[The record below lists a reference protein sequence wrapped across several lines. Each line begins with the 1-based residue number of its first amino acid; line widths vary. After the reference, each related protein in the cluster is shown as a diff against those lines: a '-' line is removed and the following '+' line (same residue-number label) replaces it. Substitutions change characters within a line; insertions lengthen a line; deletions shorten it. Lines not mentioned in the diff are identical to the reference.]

1 VTVLLTWQPTVLELA
16 IADDGVSPA
25 GVPDHGSGMGLVGMR
40 ERVAAAGGSVS
51 AAPGP
56 ARGWRVLVR
65 LPLIEGEST

>member
-16 IADDGVSPA
+16 ITDDGVPPA
-25 GVPDHGSGMGLVGMR
+25 GVPAHGSGMGLVGMQ

-51 AAPGP
+51 AAPGT

-65 LPLIEGEST
+65 LPLIEGESA